1 MKVGDR
7 LCIMG
12 SRKMGSGFVLYYTNV
27 IPMNV
32 SIPDFMTDAEANEM
46 LLAVARQYEKAANR
60 YRADQA
66 AREAEIER
74 QRPVDPGVVAQPEP
88 TLEQIVERALR

>member
-12 SRKMGSGFVLYYTNV
+12 SRKMPSGFILYYTNV

-32 SIPDFMTDAEANEM
+32 SIPDFMTPDEATEM
-46 LLAVARQYEKAANR
+46 LLSVAKQYEKAVSR
-60 YRADQA
+60 YRGEQEAKA
-66 AREAEIER
+66 AEIER